1 MSGRIDFTLDF
12 NTRNSA
18 FKKDRSSGYRIY
30 LLGNFSGCSDVPW
43 PQRNIKAVDVDNF
56 DQVMTEISPVLE
68 IDSGHTFRFESLDDF
83 HPDAWFEKI
92 PILAELQALKRE
104 LGNPNTAAQAAARI
118 KSFCQPNENRENF
131 EQTPQVTESKDDM
144 LQRLLGKKPETAA
157 GAADTVEMLI
167 DRVVSPYITQTAE
180 PQHLALIDVIDAT
193 MGRFLRTLLH
203 RPDFQSLEA
212 LWRATEALIDVEY
225 SDRQRFFLVDVSQ
238 AELSAELC
246 NGSRLFEGKLLQHVQ
261 DGDDDQDVLLIGD
274 YRFSDGDADKELLSF
289 MSGLAK
295 TVQGYFFG
303 GAERALVDCFVG
315 GHTEQRARYLDE
327 IDADN
332 AILAHPRFLLRRP
345 YCNKSDPIEAFA
357 FEECG
362 EIPESNEL
370 LWGNPAFLCTRV
382 LIGASLEEPFFM
394 SDVPAFSFIRDGEP
408 VLQPGTETVLNE
420 AEVNA
425 QLSQG
430 ITPLIGFRQ
439 RQGVRVAAITALSG
453 RVFT

>member
-1 MSGRIDFTLDF
+1 
-12 NTRNSA
+12 
-18 FKKDRSSGYRIY
+18 
-30 LLGNFSGCSDVPW
+30 
-43 PQRNIKAVDVDNF
+43 
-56 DQVMTEISPVLE
+56 
-68 IDSGHTFRFESLDDF
+68 
-83 HPDAWFEKI
+83 
-92 PILAELQALKRE
+92 
-104 LGNPNTAAQAAARI
+104 
-118 KSFCQPNENRENF
+118 
-131 EQTPQVTESKDDM
+131 
-144 LQRLLGKKPETAA
+144 
-157 GAADTVEMLI
+157 MLI
-167 DRVVSPYITQTAE
+167 DRVVSPYITQAAE
-180 PQHLALIDVIDAT
+180 PQHLDLIDVIDAT
-193 MGRFLRTLLH
+193 MSRFLRSLLH

-212 LWRATEALIDVEY
+212 LWRATEALINEEY

-238 AELSAELC
+238 AELSAELGK
-246 NGSRLFEGKLLQHVQ
+246 GSRAFEGKLLQHIQ
-261 DGDDDQDVLLIGD
+261 DGDDDQYVLLIGD

-289 MSGLAK
+289 MSDLAK
-295 TVQGYFFG
+295 TVQGYFLG
-303 GAERALVDCFVG
+303 GAERVLVDFFVG

-332 AILAHPRFLLRRP
+332 VILAHPRFLLRRP
-345 YCNKSDPIEAFA
+345 YGNKSDPIEAFA

-394 SDVPAFSFIRDGEP
+394 SDVPAFSFVRDGEP
-408 VLQPGTETVLNE
+408 VLQPSTETVLNE

-425 QLSQG
+425 LLSQG